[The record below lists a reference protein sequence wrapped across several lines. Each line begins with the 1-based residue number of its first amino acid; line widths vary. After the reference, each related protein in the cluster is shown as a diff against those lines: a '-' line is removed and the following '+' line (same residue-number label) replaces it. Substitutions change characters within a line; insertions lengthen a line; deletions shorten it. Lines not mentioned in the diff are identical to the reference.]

1 METSSLVC
9 LDTATVPMM
18 PRSQGDRIG
27 NRYVVR
33 EQLGGS
39 GQGEVYVCDDPFEGD
54 VVVVKLLSL
63 ESLPPG
69 NPWLE
74 AQALRE
80 LKDEHILPIRN
91 ADLDAGQP
99 FIVTDRATHGTL
111 GTELVARGQRGLDV
125 DDVVSAIRQACAGVA
140 RAHSAGLVHNDL
152 KPENFFLNE
161 QRECLVGDF
170 GGACLIPA
178 GSTAGVPHATTPA
191 ITAPEVAAA
200 WGTGVAT
207 ASIRSDV
214 YSLGA
219 AAYWCLGGERPY
231 PFPPG
236 MGFREKLGTVAAQP
250 LPRLWDRAPHV
261 PKYVAA
267 AIDRAMARNPA
278 DRFATVVE
286 FAAALGKRPT
296 MSRRWQRTN
305 EHAAH
310 GACWRGV
317 PNGGGSVFVTCL
329 EQVSKPGKLDI
340 TSRHLASG
348 NRITVG
354 CRKGVSARDA
364 SRALRSVFR
373 ALK

>member
-1 METSSLVC
+1 
-9 LDTATVPMM
+9 MM
-18 PRSQGDRIG
+18 PRSPGDRIG
-27 NRYVVR
+27 NRYVVK
-33 EQLGGS
+33 EQLGPG

-54 VVVVKLLSL
+54 VVVVKLLNL

-111 GTELVARGQRGLDV
+111 GTELVAREGRGLDV
-125 DDVVSAIRQACAGVA
+125 DDVVSAIRDACAGVA

-170 GGACLIPA
+170 GGACLIAP
-178 GSTAGVPHATTPA
+178 GSTAGVPHTTTPA
-191 ITAPEVAAA
+191 IAAPEIAAA
-200 WGTGVAT
+200 WGTGAAT
-207 ASIRSDV
+207 ASVRSDV

-219 AAYWCLGGERPY
+219 AAYWCLVGQRPY

-236 MGFREKLGTVAAQP
+236 MGFREKLAIVAAQP

-261 PKYVAA
+261 PKYVAD
-267 AIDRAMARNPA
+267 AIDRAMARNAA
-278 DRFATVVE
+278 DRFASVAE
-286 FAAALGKRPT
+286 FAAALGQRPT
-296 MSRRWQRTN
+296 VSRRWLWTN
-305 EHAAH
+305 EHAVH

-317 PNGGGSVFVTCL
+317 PDDGGSVYVTCL
-329 EQVSKPGKLDI
+329 ERGSKPGKVDI

-348 NRITVG
+348 NRITEG
-354 CRKGVSARDA
+354 CRAGVSEQQVA
-364 SRALRSVFR
+364 RALRSVFR